1 MAQQSG
7 APKTIPGSAEL
18 VVIPLIFYLVCFY
31 LLTFPQLH
39 QFSTHYFTDEGDGL
53 GNIWNLWWTNK
64 AITELHQSPWHT
76 TFLYYPYGTSLL
88 PHTLNPFNG
97 VLAIVLMRLMS
108 QVQAH
113 NFVVVFA
120 FVVSGVTA
128 FFLAREFT
136 KSYGACL
143 VAGYIFT
150 FSEYHFSHAQGHLNL
165 LSMEWIPLFVL
176 CWYRLIRRPRVLTG
190 VLAGGVLFL
199 VLLCDYYYFLYCVLI
214 GMLIFIWHWIRSR
227 DWIFFLRSQYP
238 RALGAFLLV
247 TLITSGPL
255 VISLLMLLIRDP
267 PLGAHDPAEFS
278 LDLLGLF
285 IPGRQWRFAGL
296 TSFYWSGL
304 NDAVEKSVHLG
315 FAVFVVL
322 VFVWIRRKKLHEA
335 VGLWFLVF
343 IVFALL
349 ALGPAL
355 HVAGHEVRFPLM
367 PYTVVAKVIPG
378 VSLGGMPVRMVSVA
392 ILAASVLVAI
402 GLAELFSRKRR
413 SAVLVALLLVVLVF
427 EYLPGPLPARENP
440 VPDFVRELQKLPEG
454 AVYDVRSS
462 KFHALYYQTVHQRP
476 MAFGYIARVSSS
488 VDAKSRELRRVFETG
503 DYAKLYRDYGFR
515 YLILPHE
522 MNVVA
527 ALGSPLYQDGDA
539 QIYDLSVVSKVGTR
553 APMVQKY

>member
-7 APKTIPGSAEL
+7 AAKTIGGSAGPF
-18 VVIPLIFYLVCFY
+18 VVPLIFYLVCFY

-97 VLAIVLMRLMS
+97 MLAIVLLRLMT

-113 NFVVVFA
+113 NFIVVFA
-120 FVVSGVTA
+120 FVASGVTA

-136 KSYGACL
+136 KSTVACL
-143 VAGYIFT
+143 IGGFIFT

-176 CWYRLIRRPRVLTG
+176 CWYRLITRPRVITA

-214 GMLIFIWHWIRSR
+214 GLLIFIWQWIRSR
-227 DWIFFLRSQYP
+227 DWLFFLRSRYP
-238 RALGAFLLV
+238 HALGAFVLV

-255 VISLLMLLIRDP
+255 VISLLILLVRDP
-267 PLGAHDPAEFS
+267 PSGAHDAAAFS

-285 IPGRQWRFAGL
+285 IPGRQWRFAEL
-296 TSFYWSGL
+296 TSFYWGGL
-304 NDAVEKSVHLG
+304 NDSVEKSVHLG
-315 FAVFVVL
+315 FAVFFVL
-322 VFVWIRRKKLHEA
+322 VYVWIRRRRLHEA
-335 VGLWFLVF
+335 VALWFLVF
-343 IVFALL
+343 LIFALL
-349 ALGPAL
+349 ALGPSL
-355 HVAGHEVRFPLM
+355 QVGGHELHFPLM
-367 PYTVVAKVIPG
+367 PYTVVVKVIPG
-378 VSLGGMPVRMVSVA
+378 MSLGGMPVRMISMA
-392 ILAASVLVAI
+392 ILAASVLAAV
-402 GLAELFSRKRR
+402 GFAELLRHQRR
-413 SAVLVALLLVVLVF
+413 SAILVALLLVVMVF

-440 VPDFVRELQKLPEG
+440 LPDFVRELKKLPEG

-476 MAFGYIARVSSS
+476 MAFGYIARVTRS
-488 VDAKSRELRRVFETG
+488 VDAKSAELRRVFETG
-503 DYAKLYRDYGFR
+503 DYEKLYREYGFR
-515 YLILPHE
+515 YLILPRN
-522 MNVVA
+522 MDLVA
-527 ALGSPLYQDGDA
+527 ALGAPLYQDNDA
-539 QIYDLSVVSKVGTR
+539 QIYDLSNTLR
-553 APMVQKY
+553 RE

>member
-1 MAQQSG
+1 MAQPSG
-7 APKTIPGSAEL
+7 AAKTLAGSAEL
-18 VVIPLIFYLVCFY
+18 IVIPLIFYLLCFY

-97 VLAIVLMRLMS
+97 VLAIILLRLMS
-108 QVQAH
+108 QVQTH
-113 NFVVVFA
+113 NFVVVFT

-128 FFLAREFT
+128 FLLAREFT
-136 KSYGACL
+136 KSYVACL
-143 VAGYIFT
+143 IAGFIFT

-176 CWYRLIRRPRVLTG
+176 CWYRLITRPRILTG

-214 GMLIFIWHWIRSR
+214 GMLIFIWRWIRSR
-227 DWIFFLRSQYP
+227 DWVFFLRSQYP

-267 PLGAHDPAEFS
+267 PLGAHDPSDFS

-285 IPGRQWRFAGL
+285 IPGRQWRFSEL
-296 TSFYWSGL
+296 TSFYWGGL
-304 NDAVEKSVHLG
+304 NDTVEKSVHIG
-315 FAVFVVL
+315 FAVFFVL
-322 VFVWIRRKKLHEA
+322 IFVWIRRKKLHEA

-343 IVFALL
+343 VIFALL

-355 HVAGHEVRFPLM
+355 HVGGHEIRFPLM

-378 VSLGGMPVRMVSVA
+378 VSLGGMPIRMVVMA
-392 ILAASVLVAI
+392 ILAASVLAAI
-402 GLAELFSRKRR
+402 GLAELLNRKTR
-413 SAVLVALLLVVLVF
+413 SAVLVAVLLVVMVF

-440 VPDFVRELQKLPEG
+440 LPDFVRELKKLPEG

-476 MAFGYIARVSSS
+476 MAFGYIARVSTT

-503 DYAKLYRDYGFR
+503 DYEKLYRDYGFR
-515 YLILPHE
+515 YLILPGD
-522 MNVVA
+522 MNLVVA
-527 ALGSPLYQDGDA
+527 LGAPLYHDNDA
-539 QIYDLSVVSKVGTR
+539 QIYDLNVDSKGGTR
-553 APMVQKY
+553 EPTTEKH